1 MPARADAYGLC
12 HRRTG
17 WLEWRDG
24 LRLQGSRTRRQRHL
38 GGRKEQEGHGHF
50 KPLASQDS
58 HRSRSPLVWQRNSLT
73 HKYRHTHTDTLS
85 HFIPRHDDTSLH
97 SFLHVVNFFFS
108 SHFFLRKKQQ
118 ENNSEFIQNIFTLFL
133 PKKTSI
139 YTNGNRIK
147 NKNPFRLPP
156 GRGWLFC
163 SLSHLA
169 LGWAAGQEAVWRW
182 VV

>member
-1 MPARADAYGLC
+1 MGTLTSLL
-12 HRRTG
+12 HRTATG
-17 WLEWRDG
+17 PD
-24 LRLQGSRTRRQRHL
+24 HL
-38 GGRKEQEGHGHF
+38 WFGKGIF
-50 KPLASQDS
+50 S
-58 HRSRSPLVWQRNSLT
+58 HTQVQAQA
-73 HKYRHTHTDTLS
+73 HTDTLS
-85 HFIPRHDDTSLH
+85 HFIPRHHDTSLH
-97 SFLHVVNFFFS
+97 SFLHVVNFFFFLVLI
-108 SHFFLRKKQQ
+108 FFLRKKQQ

-169 LGWAAGQEAVWRW
+169 PGWAAGQEAVWRW